1 MADNRQ
7 DPLIESL
14 MALAVSAAPLI
25 KRARDSG
32 MFKATRA
39 EGPSDDIVDA
49 EVVPPAPPRPIT
61 PEPVDFSAEKA
72 ALQDIIVN
80 QAMKI
85 SQLEA
90 EIAKLTA
97 KLAKA
102 AKATRRSAA

>member
-39 EGPSDDIVDA
+39 EAASDIVDA
-49 EVVPPAPPRPIT
+49 EVVEPVAK
-61 PEPVDFSAEKA
+61 PEPVDFSAEKS
-72 ALQDIIVN
+72 ALQDIIVS
-80 QAMKI
+80 QVMKI
-85 SQLEA
+85 AQLEA
-90 EIAKLTA
+90 EVAKLSA
-97 KLAKA
+97 KLVKGGKA
-102 AKATRRSAA
+102 PRRSVA